1 MAIEKI
7 NFSISGMSCVNCSN
21 GIEKNINKI
30 DGVLNSKV
38 NFTSNEGVFEIDTKL
53 YSKKQLSQ
61 DIEKLGYKVI
71 EDFSN
76 VQKEQLLSFKKL
88 RNMFIVSISITLIIF
103 VLAFSNFIQ
112 DEISKYIMFFL
123 ASIVQFYCG
132 ASFYKLSYKSIKNKN
147 YDMNVLVAL
156 GTSAAY
162 FYSTFVVFFPFLF
175 PEHLRFMY
183 FDGAVVIISFVL
195 LGRYLEENSKQ
206 KASGF
211 LKKLMTLAP
220 TYANL
225 LLENNE
231 IKSVL
236 ASTLKISDK
245 VIIKAGEKIPSDG
258 IILKGN
264 ADIDASMITGESLP
278 VFKDVSDEVL
288 LGTLNINGVITVKVT
303 KESEDTTLSKI
314 IELLKSAQGK
324 QIPISRFADKIANIF
339 VPSVIIIS
347 IVTFIVWAFFVGDI
361 QAAII
366 ASISVLIISCPCAL
380 GLATPIAIVSSV
392 SRGASE
398 GILIKN
404 PEILEQIKDI
414 KYAVFDKTGTLTKGE
429 ITVSKTDI
437 SSSYFEL
444 ILAIERY
451 SEHPISK
458 AIVNFIEEKEITSN
472 YEIKDIEIMAGKGIK
487 AIVNNDEILLGN
499 QKLLDEHKVEID
511 SLHKSFFSSELE
523 NSNGVILVAINK
535 KSIGSFSLE
544 DTIKDDAK
552 SVIKALKEL
561 NIEAIL
567 LTGDNKITA
576 SKIAKE
582 LNINRVYSQ
591 TLPSEKYEI
600 IKELQKEHKVMF
612 IGDGI
617 NDAPSIKQANIGI
630 TLNSGADISK
640 DAGDIIL
647 VNNKLQSIIKSINLS
662 IETMKVVKQ
671 NLFWAFIYNALGIP
685 IAAGVFYAFFDLMLT
700 PMYAGIAM
708 SFSSLTVVLNS
719 LRLKMKKL

>member
-1 MAIEKI
+1 
-7 NFSISGMSCVNCSN
+7 
-21 GIEKNINKI
+21 
-30 DGVLNSKV
+30 
-38 NFTSNEGVFEIDTKL
+38 
-53 YSKKQLSQ
+53 
-61 DIEKLGYKVI
+61 
-71 EDFSN
+71 
-76 VQKEQLLSFKKL
+76 
-88 RNMFIVSISITLIIF
+88 
-103 VLAFSNFIQ
+103 
-112 DEISKYIMFFL
+112 
-123 ASIVQFYCG
+123 
-132 ASFYKLSYKSIKNKN
+132 
-147 YDMNVLVAL
+147 
-156 GTSAAY
+156 
-162 FYSTFVVFFPFLF
+162 
-175 PEHLRFMY
+175 
-183 FDGAVVIISFVL
+183 
-195 LGRYLEENSKQ
+195 
-206 KASGF
+206 
-211 LKKLMTLAP
+211 
-220 TYANL
+220 
-225 LLENNE
+225 
-231 IKSVL
+231 
-236 ASTLKISDK
+236 
-245 VIIKAGEKIPSDG
+245 
-258 IILKGN
+258 
-264 ADIDASMITGESLP
+264 
-278 VFKDVSDEVL
+278 
-288 LGTLNINGVITVKVT
+288 
-303 KESEDTTLSKI
+303 
-314 IELLKSAQGK
+314 
-324 QIPISRFADKIANIF
+324 
-339 VPSVIIIS
+339 
-347 IVTFIVWAFFVGDI
+347 
-361 QAAII
+361 
-366 ASISVLIISCPCAL
+366 
-380 GLATPIAIVSSV
+380 
-392 SRGASE
+392 
-398 GILIKN
+398 
-404 PEILEQIKDI
+404 
-414 KYAVFDKTGTLTKGE
+414 
-429 ITVSKTDI
+429 
-437 SSSYFEL
+437 
-444 ILAIERY
+444 
-451 SEHPISK
+451 
-458 AIVNFIEEKEITSN
+458 
-472 YEIKDIEIMAGKGIK
+472 MAGKGIK

-685 IAAGVFYAFFDLMLT
+685 IAAGVFYAFFNLMLT